1 MATYCGSVES
11 RYVGLS
17 IVVQWKAVGIWL
29 STVVLLKADGVDLST
44 TVLLLKGR

>member
-11 RYVGLS
+11 RLS
-17 IVVQWKAVGIWL
+17 IVVQWKAVGVWL